1 MYQAFQ
7 ASFQGCLTYTGTAAQ
22 YAANP
27 TAATA
32 NTECANFQTNFWSR
46 TPSAAETAA
55 CVTFATSAVN
65 NDANAR
71 RRWAYACASV
81 LTSTGFLAQ

>member
-1 MYQAFQ
+1 MKRVAGAWYLESPLAR
-7 ASFQGCLTYTGTAAQ
+7 AGGWAIDAR
-22 YAANP
+22 

-32 NTECANFQTNFWSR
+32 DTECINFQKKFWSR